1 MVMAIKYQILMCRN
15 PRHLVMITLNHID
28 AMMDFT
34 TNTAVKQN
42 IHTAYELLIQVNINQ
57 LKKMLHQNT
66 RKIVTIQMVLFL
78 LFILIDLLQ
87 AAPEPVTSHS
97 LQYSKLFSR

>member
-42 IHTAYELLIQVNINQ
+42 IHTAYELLIQVNFTTLEKREI
-57 LKKMLHQNT
+57 
-66 RKIVTIQMVLFL
+66 
-78 LFILIDLLQ
+78 
-87 AAPEPVTSHS
+87 EE
-97 LQYSKLFSR
+97 KLS

>member
-42 IHTAYELLIQVNINQ
+42 IHTAYELLIQVT
-57 LKKMLHQNT
+57 LTTLE
-66 RKIVTIQMVLFL
+66 MVL
-78 LFILIDLLQ
+78 
-87 AAPEPVTSHS
+87 EPLSWSVDAKYKKNCHNSIAYIFMFHFDRPTVSCP
-97 LQYSKLFSR
+97 

>member
-42 IHTAYELLIQVNINQ
+42 IHTAYELLIQVNFTTLEKVLNR
-57 LKKMLHQNT
+57 
-66 RKIVTIQMVLFL
+66 RKIIM
-78 LFILIDLLQ
+78 I
-87 AAPEPVTSHS
+87 
-97 LQYSKLFSR
+97 

>member
-42 IHTAYELLIQVNINQ
+42 IHTAYELLIQVNFN
-57 LKKMLHQNT
+57 K
-66 RKIVTIQMVLFL
+66 
-78 LFILIDLLQ
+78 
-87 AAPEPVTSHS
+87 
-97 LQYSKLFSR
+97 

>member
-42 IHTAYELLIQVNINQ
+42 IHTAYELLIQVNFTT
-57 LKKMLHQNT
+57 LEKRVGKKNYHDLNAYIF
-66 RKIVTIQMVLFL
+66 IVHFDRPTVSC
-78 LFILIDLLQ
+78 
-87 AAPEPVTSHS
+87 P
-97 LQYSKLFSR
+97 

>member
-42 IHTAYELLIQVNINQ
+42 IHTAYELLIQVIFDTLEKVLQ
-57 LKKMLHQNT
+57 HL
-66 RKIVTIQMVLFL
+66 KIVTIQLLIFL
-78 LFILIDLLQ
+78 CFILIDLL
-87 AAPEPVTSHS
+87 
-97 LQYSKLFSR
+97 

>member
-42 IHTAYELLIQVNINQ
+42 IHTAYELLIQVNFTT
-57 LKKMLHQNT
+57 LEKRVGTFKKNYHDLNAYIF
-66 RKIVTIQMVLFL
+66 IVHFDRPTVSC
-78 LFILIDLLQ
+78 
-87 AAPEPVTSHS
+87 P
-97 LQYSKLFSR
+97 

>member
-34 TNTAVKQN
+34 TNAAVKQN
-42 IHTAYELLIQVNINQ
+42 IHTAYELLIQVLFNTLEKCCNIKY
-57 LKKMLHQNT
+57 KKNCDNSNGN
-66 RKIVTIQMVLFL
+66 
-78 LFILIDLLQ
+78 ILIVHFDR
-87 AAPEPVTSHS
+87 PTVSCP
-97 LQYSKLFSR
+97 